1 MDYTKG
7 KIYKII
13 GNGLTYYGSTIQDC
27 KQRFYYHKSIPSST
41 ILPIMSDINAE
52 IILIEE
58 YSCNNKE
65 ELLWRERYWIE
76 NNECVNKNLPII
88 TNADKKKQQKI
99 YDDKR
104 KEQRKV
110 KDKKK
115 YEKNKESIKKA
126 KKKYYE
132 ENKGKNKEVNKEVK
146 KKASKKYYEANK
158 ENIIK
163 KKKIYDDSRKEQK
176 KEADRLRY
184 LRKKELFAE

>member
-13 GNGLTYYGSTIQDC
+13 GNGLTYYGSTIQDY
-27 KQRFYYHKSIPSST
+27 KQRFYHFKSIPT
-41 ILPIMSDINAE
+41 PTTLPIMSDINAE

-58 YSCNNKE
+58 YPCNNKK

-104 KEQRKV
+104 KEQKKE
-110 KDKKK
+110 KDNLK
-115 YEKNKESIKKA
+115 YQNNKESIKKA
-126 KKKYYE
+126 NKKYYE
-132 ENKGKNKEVNKEVK
+132 
-146 KKASKKYYEANK
+146 SNK
-158 ENIIK
+158 ENILK
-163 KKKIYDDSRKEQK
+163 KGKIYDDSRKEQK